1 MNLGV
6 GLGFRKIPHVK
17 FLVKYL
23 SYKAELIYRIILVVL
38 MLVDQKVL
46 LLLAMLTTL
55 KKDISAPFV
64 LVLVC

>member
-1 MNLGV
+1 MGV
-6 GLGFRKIPHVK
+6 DLGFRKILHVK

-23 SYKAELIYRIILVVL
+23 SYKAELIYNIILVVL

-55 KKDISAPFV
+55 KKRHFRIFRSSFDLLS
-64 LVLVC
+64 